1 MFKNQNKKDFIV
13 IDEDDFP
20 VIGLTN
26 VPNDYSSIQRK
37 LMEHLPKHLEGD
49 KFRVTKFNPGDGIT
63 ITFTILITLEDG
75 EEELRDYMV
84 YPIAIY

>member
-1 MFKNQNKKDFIV
+1 MEKKDFIV

-20 VIGLTN
+20 VIGLTD

-37 LMEHLPKHLEGD
+37 LMEHLPKHLAGE
-49 KFRVTKFNPGDGIT
+49 KFKVINFNPGDGIT
-63 ITFTILITLEDG
+63 LTYRLEIILDDG
-75 EEELRDYMV
+75 EEEVRDFMV